1 MINDLIYARQHVE
14 RTRAWLVVIVPPEQ
28 FQAAQKMFAGAV
40 VGDAVFGGRTASLAN
55 GGKLSLASALDSQF
69 LPSGTP
75 FDVMF
80 VGWGGAVSAAT
91 EMTRWRKS
99 ARRTVT
105 RSA

>member
-1 MINDLIYARQHVE
+1 MINDLIYARQYVE

-28 FQAAQKMFAGAV
+28 FQEAQKLFAGAV
-40 VGDAVFGGRTASLAN
+40 VGNAVFGGRTASLPN
-55 GGKLSLASALDSQF
+55 GGKLSLVSALDSSF
-69 LPSGTP
+69 VPLGEPY
-75 FDVMF
+75 DAMF
-80 VGWGGAVSAAT
+80 IGWGGKASAAT